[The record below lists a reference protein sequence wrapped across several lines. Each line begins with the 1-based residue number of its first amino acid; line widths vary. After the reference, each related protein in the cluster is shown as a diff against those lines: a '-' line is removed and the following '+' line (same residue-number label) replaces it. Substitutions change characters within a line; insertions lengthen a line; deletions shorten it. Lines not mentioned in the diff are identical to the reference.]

1 MRRLAIAE
9 RMAGVGARR
18 HSISNRTEW
27 AVHQSE
33 TDHLVDSAG
42 RGLVREF
49 GHGRHDSAPGSCSVV
64 IAGER
69 QLVSASRALLKCV
82 VAVALEHELRRPP
95 NIDLRDQSGTVM
107 KSPPGPPMTLGNAAN
122 AKVRLIVW
130 CKTCGHQA
138 EPDAAEMAARYS
150 ADTPVLDWRE
160 RLVCSGCGSRA
171 VDMVVTGTE
180 RR

>member
-1 MRRLAIAE
+1 M
-9 RMAGVGARR
+9 
-18 HSISNRTEW
+18 
-27 AVHQSE
+27 
-33 TDHLVDSAG
+33 DSAG

-95 NIDLRDQSGTVM
+95 NVDLGYQSASTM
-107 KSPPGPPMTLGNAAN
+107 KSRLGPPMTLGNAA
-122 AKVRLIVW
+122 AAHVRLIVW
-130 CKTCGHQA
+130 RKTCGHQA

-171 VDMVVTGTE
+171 VDMVVAGTE